1 MQIRQ
6 SSLIQ
11 FGNVL
16 VRNMIAAGEQDQ
28 DMKYSLDYMP
38 STYERKKVLTL
49 ISPETG
55 GMVLLGHDE
64 PRAPFTIM
72 ITANRVVPGDT
83 LCWHAELPQMGI
95 RQSQSFAQWL
105 VGVFKML
112 SWMDTDDQFKDKMN
126 QLFEDSKPL
135 EIEFTAWRFKTF
147 QHQLFDI

>member
-11 FGNVL
+11 FGNIL
-16 VRNMIAAGEQDQ
+16 VRNMVAAGEQDQ
-28 DMKYSLDYMP
+28 DMKYSLDYMH
-38 STYERKKVLTL
+38 SRYDSKKVLTL

-55 GMVLLGHDE
+55 GMVLLGHEE
-64 PRAPFTIM
+64 PHAPFTIT

-83 LCWHAELPQMGI
+83 LCWWAELPQMGI
-95 RQSQSFAQWL
+95 RQSQRFAQWL

-112 SWMDTDDQFKDKMN
+112 SWMDTDDQFKDKIN
-126 QLFEDSKPL
+126 QLFEDCKPL
-135 EIEFTAWRFKTF
+135 EIQFAARQFKTF